1 MAYFEPPSF
10 SLDLDLD
17 SQSEPRLPTAASA
30 AAPSPSPQIL
40 QDSPA
45 NDALRTGE
53 EDLDSLHE
61 LEPAEVEDSDVEPE
75 PTRVL
80 KRLRRGPGPGPR
92 PTTQSLS
99 SSLLAKKKK
108 QQLERTFS
116 GNGDDDI
123 EEFSSPE
130 DLIFRA
136 DEHPST
142 QYHSVGSSSKVSLQ
156 GHAIF
161 TTQSSSQLKER
172 KTQQTSDVPSASLLT
187 SHNELMFPKL
197 TISPLRRF
205 QLLDS
210 DSDSDHPSISEDVSK
225 GAHRIDPPS
234 KESKSVASGEKRKVS
249 LITPNVLKGVFSI
262 EAFSSTEARCKPQG
276 VTRPSEARL
285 EASLNAFFRTLIT
298 PQKDDLWKDFCPMM
312 GYHIPTPALDEVCEE
327 YFQSAEEKNA
337 GVVPDRGNQ
346 QPSASDI
353 DYMSQFSNGG
363 ASNQK
368 GTQKVNNNR
377 STTRGRNSR
386 ASGGWVDPKSSATIP
401 KDAGKR
407 RVHAP
412 GGQSAGHWYTS
423 PEGRKLLACGLL
435 SLYWFSSIDHLT
447 AFTDSLQVYL
457 SKNGQELTG
466 QIAYRQY
473 RKENGAGFRK
483 SKKKTNSRKKKTKS

>member
-1 MAYFEPPSF
+1 MLRVEFHFGRLYGLDADRQRDKVHGLLKELITKYESDALLMGVEQVEESSSFDHSIEVLGGDEEFELYKSQAVS
-10 SLDLDLD
+10 SLNK
-17 SQSEPRLPTAASA
+17 SELERYLVGAPITHTAAA

-40 QDSPA
+40 QDSSA

-61 LEPAEVEDSDVEPE
+61 LERAEVEDSDVEPRTD
-75 PTRVL
+75 PSAQPSQTGTRTHNPITVL
-80 KRLRRGPGPGPR
+80 VVIG
-92 PTTQSLS
+92 
-99 SSLLAKKKK
+99 
-108 QQLERTFS
+108 
-116 GNGDDDI
+116 
-123 EEFSSPE
+123 EEE
-130 DLIFRA
+130 EATIRA
-136 DEHPST
+136 D
-142 QYHSVGSSSKVSLQ
+142 
-156 GHAIF
+156 
-161 TTQSSSQLKER
+161 
-172 KTQQTSDVPSASLLT
+172 LLWQW
-187 SHNELMFPKL
+187 
-197 TISPLRRF
+197 F
-205 QLLDS
+205 QLLDSDS

-249 LITPNVLKGVFSI
+249 LITP
-262 EAFSSTEARCKPQG
+262 
-276 VTRPSEARL
+276 
-285 EASLNAFFRTLIT
+285 
-298 PQKDDLWKDFCPMM
+298 QKDDLWKDFCPMM
-312 GYHIPTPALDEVCEE
+312 GSHIPTPALDEVCEE
-327 YFQSAEEKNA
+327 YFQSAKEKNA

-368 GTQKVNNNR
+368 GTQKANNNR

-386 ASGGWVDPKSSATIP
+386 ASGGWVDPKSSATIA

-407 RVHAP
+407 RVHAS

-423 PEGRKLLACGLL
+423 PEGRK
-435 SLYWFSSIDHLT
+435 
-447 AFTDSLQVYL
+447 VYL

>member
-1 MAYFEPPSF
+1 MPN
-10 SLDLDLD
+10 
-17 SQSEPRLPTAASA
+17 TIASA
-30 AAPSPSPQIL
+30 AASADIRPRKIIAGADCFGAEL
-40 QDSPA
+40 K
-45 NDALRTGE
+45 DALISHFQ
-53 EDLDSLHE
+53 SLNI
-61 LEPAEVEDSDVEPE
+61 EVEDLGTSDYYSVSAEVARHVSAVESDSVLSVLRLP
-75 PTRVL
+75 RVT
-80 KRLRRGPGPGPR
+80 LRRAM
-92 PTTQSLS
+92 LD
-99 SSLLAKKKK
+99 
-108 QQLERTFS
+108 FW
-116 GNGDDDI
+116 
-123 EEFSSPE
+123 
-130 DLIFRA
+130 
-136 DEHPST
+136 
-142 QYHSVGSSSKVSLQ
+142 V
-156 GHAIF
+156 
-161 TTQSSSQLKER
+161 
-172 KTQQTSDVPSASLLT
+172 
-187 SHNELMFPKL
+187 
-197 TISPLRRF
+197 RF

-249 LITPNVLKGVFSI
+249 LITP
-262 EAFSSTEARCKPQG
+262 
-276 VTRPSEARL
+276 
-285 EASLNAFFRTLIT
+285 
-298 PQKDDLWKDFCPMM
+298 QKDDLWKDFCPMM
-312 GYHIPTPALDEVCEE
+312 GSHIPTPALDAVCEE
-327 YFQSAEEKNA
+327 YFQSAKEKNA

-386 ASGGWVDPKSSATIP
+386 ASGGWVDPKSSATIA

-407 RVHAP
+407 QVHAS

-423 PEGRKLLACGLL
+423 PEGRK
-435 SLYWFSSIDHLT
+435 
-447 AFTDSLQVYL
+447 VYF

>member
-1 MAYFEPPSF
+1 MADFEPPSF
-10 SLDLDLD
+10 SLGLDLD
-17 SQSEPRLPTAASA
+17 SQSEPRLPTTTAA
-30 AAPSPSPQIL
+30 AAPNPSPQIL

-53 EDLDSLHE
+53 DLDSLHE
-61 LEPAEVEDSDVEPE
+61 LERAEVEDSDVEPE
-75 PTRVL
+75 PESTRVL
-80 KRLRRGPGPGPR
+80 KRLRRGPGPR

-108 QQLERTFS
+108 QQLDRTCY

-130 DLIFRA
+130 DLISR

-142 QYHSVGSSSKVSLQ
+142 QYHSVGSSSKVPLQ

-172 KTQQTSDVPSASLLT
+172 KRQQTSDVPSASLST
-187 SHNELMFPKL
+187 SHRELMFPKL

-205 QLLDS
+205 QLLDSDS

-249 LITPNVLKGVFSI
+249 S
-262 EAFSSTEARCKPQG
+262 
-276 VTRPSEARL
+276 
-285 EASLNAFFRTLIT
+285 IT

-312 GYHIPTPALDEVCEE
+312 GSHIPTPALDEVCEE
-327 YFQSAEEKNA
+327 YFQSAKEKNA
-337 GVVPDRGNQ
+337 GHKFQTDARVDNNKRCHPNMNSRENFEQCWDSADPLPPAHRYFFHSDPRIQKLVRSRLPNFSLIGVVPDRGNL

-407 RVHAP
+407 RVHASA
-412 GGQSAGHWYTS
+412 GQSAGHWYTS
-423 PEGRKLLACGLL
+423 PEGRK
-435 SLYWFSSIDHLT
+435 
-447 AFTDSLQVYL
+447 VYM

>member
-1 MAYFEPPSF
+1 MADFEPPSF
-10 SLDLDLD
+10 SLGLDLD
-17 SQSEPRLPTAASA
+17 SQSDPRLPTTAPA

-40 QDSPA
+40 QDSSA
-45 NDALRTGE
+45 NDALRSGE

-61 LEPAEVEDSDVEPE
+61 LERTEVEDSDVEPRTDLSAQASQTG
-75 PTRVL
+75 TRTQTHNPITVL
-80 KRLRRGPGPGPR
+80 VVIG
-92 PTTQSLS
+92 
-99 SSLLAKKKK
+99 
-108 QQLERTFS
+108 
-116 GNGDDDI
+116 
-123 EEFSSPE
+123 EEE
-130 DLIFRA
+130 EATIRA
-136 DEHPST
+136 D
-142 QYHSVGSSSKVSLQ
+142 
-156 GHAIF
+156 
-161 TTQSSSQLKER
+161 
-172 KTQQTSDVPSASLLT
+172 LLWQW
-187 SHNELMFPKL
+187 
-197 TISPLRRF
+197 F
-205 QLLDS
+205 QLLDSDS

-249 LITPNVLKGVFSI
+249 LITP
-262 EAFSSTEARCKPQG
+262 
-276 VTRPSEARL
+276 
-285 EASLNAFFRTLIT
+285 
-298 PQKDDLWKDFCPMM
+298 QKDDLWKDFCPMM
-312 GYHIPTPALDEVCEE
+312 GSHIPTPALDAVCEE
-327 YFQSAEEKNA
+327 YFQSAKEKNA

-386 ASGGWVDPKSSATIP
+386 ASGGWVDPKSSATIA

-407 RVHAP
+407 QVHAS

-423 PEGRKLLACGLL
+423 PEGRK
-435 SLYWFSSIDHLT
+435 
-447 AFTDSLQVYL
+447 VYF

-466 QIAYRQY
+466 QIACRQY

>member
-1 MAYFEPPSF
+1 MADFEPPSF
-10 SLDLDLD
+10 SLGLDLD
-17 SQSEPRLPTAASA
+17 SQSEPRLPTVAAA

-61 LEPAEVEDSDVEPE
+61 LERAEVEDSDVEPE

-80 KRLRRGPGPGPR
+80 KRLRRGPGPR

-108 QQLERTFS
+108 QQLERTCS
-116 GNGDDDI
+116 GNGGDDI

-130 DLIFRA
+130 DLIFR
-136 DEHPST
+136 ERMNIH
-142 QYHSVGSSSKVSLQ
+142 QHSIIL
-156 GHAIF
+156 
-161 TTQSSSQLKER
+161 
-172 KTQQTSDVPSASLLT
+172 
-187 SHNELMFPKL
+187 
-197 TISPLRRF
+197 F
-205 QLLDS
+205 QLLDSDS

-249 LITPNVLKGVFSI
+249 LITP
-262 EAFSSTEARCKPQG
+262 
-276 VTRPSEARL
+276 
-285 EASLNAFFRTLIT
+285 
-298 PQKDDLWKDFCPMM
+298 QKDDLWKDFCPMM
-312 GYHIPTPALDEVCEE
+312 GSHIPTPALDEVCEE
-327 YFQSAEEKNA
+327 YFQSAKEKNA

-346 QPSASDI
+346 QPSASDS

-386 ASGGWVDPKSSATIP
+386 ASGGWVDPKSSATIA

-407 RVHAP
+407 RVHAS

-423 PEGRKLLACGLL
+423 PEGRK
-435 SLYWFSSIDHLT
+435 
-447 AFTDSLQVYL
+447 VYL